1 MERSLLIHNVINDN
15 KARHSRES
23 GNPERHWIPGQ
34 ARNDK
39 LNKTYV
45 VTYRWF
51 VILSLCFGWA
61 FLLPHCAKKEKESA
75 LAPDFTLKTLD
86 DQEITLS
93 KLRGKVVLLDFWATW
108 CGPCKESIPHLVQIY
123 KTYQQKGLE
132 IIGMNV
138 DRSDVSGVRR
148 FVKSMDI
155 PYPVVITP
163 DEVERNY
170 GVTGLP
176 TTILLDK
183 QGRVRDK
190 IPGFSIKIGQE
201 MAAKVLELIS
211 ESP

>member
-1 MERSLLIHNVINDN
+1 MVKKEASLNRPFFRWLTILLFLGLI
-15 KARHSRES
+15 
-23 GNPERHWIPGQ
+23 
-34 ARNDK
+34 
-39 LNKTYV
+39 
-45 VTYRWF
+45 
-51 VILSLCFGWA
+51 
-61 FLLPHCAKKEKESA
+61 FLFPRCAQKEKESA

-108 CGPCKESIPHLVQIY
+108 CGPCKESTPHLVQIY

-138 DRSDVSGVRR
+138 DRGDVSGVHR
-148 FVKSMDI
+148 FIKSMDI
-155 PYPVVITP
+155 PYPVIITP
-163 DEVERNY
+163 DEVQRNY

-190 IPGFSIKIGQE
+190 ILGFSIKIGQE
-201 MAAKVLELIS
+201 IAAKVGELIS
-211 ESP
+211 ENP